1 MRKLLLILI
10 TLASFSV
17 QAQGLG
23 MGMIIHEE
31 NVGFS
36 MSVDRDNLDLST
48 TGIEAGLYGR
58 QPALA
63 EGYHSRGSCSA
74 YSCSSS
80 TFYSN
85 GLTAD
90 GEGGW
95 FMAGRYLLDTNKG
108 KIVLAAGPAF
118 HNVYNG
124 GYKQSGSIK
133 PYAKVGYTHTRRYIG
148 YEVGASTVGA
158 YVGMNIKF

>member
-1 MRKLLLILI
+1 MKKLILLFAI
-10 TLASFSV
+10 LAMGV
-17 QAQGLG
+17 AKAQGLG

-36 MSVDRDNLDLST
+36 MSVDWKNLNTSV
-48 TGIEAGLYGR
+48 TGVEAGFYGR

-63 EGYHSRGSCSA
+63 EGYHSFCSS
-74 YSCSSS
+74 YSCS
-80 TFYSN
+80 TTYSN
-85 GLTAD
+85 GRTAN

-95 FMAGRYLLDTNKG
+95 FMAGRYLLNTNKG

-118 HNVYNG
+118 HNIYNG
-124 GYKQSGSIK
+124 GYRQSGELK